1 MPRQIDQQLNHALRL
16 MANGVFVIAAKHEG
30 EVRGFTATWVTQVSF
45 DHPLVAVSV
54 GKDHQTYPLIE
65 RSGEL
70 VINILSASQSDLARH
85 FGRKSHQDKQEDRGY
100 FEVIDGMETPILAES
115 LAFLHGTVISSS
127 DARDH
132 TVFIVE
138 VTDATVRRDE
148 EPLLYWPKNGF
159 VRR

>member
-1 MPRQIDQQLNHALRL
+1 MPRQIEPQLNQALRL
-16 MANGVFVIAAKHEG
+16 MANGVFVIAAEHEG
-30 EVRGFTATWVTQVSF
+30 QVRGFTATWVTQVSF

-65 RSGEL
+65 RSGEM

-85 FGRKSHQDKQEDRGY
+85 FGRKSNEDPPESRQY
-100 FEVIDGMETPILAES
+100 FQAVDGVETPILSES
-115 LAFLHGTVISSS
+115 LAFLRGRVISST

-138 VTDATVRRDE
+138 VTDALVRRGD
-148 EPLLYWPKNGF
+148 EPLLYWPRHGF
-159 VRR
+159 LRR